1 MHGSEFTFEPGLPAG
16 RVPLRRMVVRL
27 RPVSRRA
34 ESVQLHVR
42 NLATPLLCTR
52 ERQIWHADF
61 LQTATEWLIGDV
73 KNKKQRRNRVDR
85 YYDTVSERVR
95 KRKEERDREKA
106 QSFLT
111 LKTTLSLSLS
121 RKSTYYRSSLDFF
134 LFTFYFIFQKNWIFP
149 PPPTTLLHIQ
159 IKLIEYS
166 IKCV

>member
-121 RKSTYYRSSLDFF
+121 RERVRMIDLVWTFSFSLFILFF
-134 LFTFYFIFQKNWIFP
+134 KKIEFSHHLLLPSFTF
-149 PPPTTLLHIQ
+149 
-159 IKLIEYS
+159 KLN
-166 IKCV
+166 